1 MNLDTLPKPQK
12 IDLQGQYCQ
21 SLKLKLFSYL
31 QSFPKHDQVDSLEEL
46 RISLCERIPL
56 VKVEF
61 FSLQESRC
69 INEKEVPYRGWDIP
83 EKTKTLA
90 NTKPWDFSPP
100 APPIQRSVESKRSII
115 KDSQEVVSCYECKAK
130 GEVDCEKCAASGKI
144 TCERCEGSGRVG
156 CKDCNGRG
164 KQQRTR
170 MEMRDEKCGMCGLN
184 AVVGVLAMFDD
195 NPYTRAR
202 RCGTCGGRGTVR
214 KKVEVPYDV
223 NCKRCRATGKLS
235 CGRCK
240 TTGQIR
246 CDECRGKTL
255 VVCKKC
261 EKQTRLVKY
270 LELERNFAVH
280 REVDAVL
287 PPQMEELRKL
297 SPALDVLFADYGSTL
312 LSETSEAHLDL
323 EQLKICTKE
332 NDFVSSNLRG
342 KVNNAI
348 ETGRTEV
355 LGERVVSEKLS
366 ISKGEA
372 FFFKYHHEN
381 RNYVGFTVPTA
392 STLASSHSDSIAPHY
407 SPVAR
412 WLRRQM
418 VRAQEFGESGD
429 QRTVGLLLK
438 SCDEVSANDPYLQ
451 SLFAEKRD
459 SKKLSTQYKDVPVKL
474 PVPVILSGGFG
485 VVVGIIGV
493 LTAFVTKLPFIAV
506 VSVIFT
512 GVFLGLAYWLK
523 NADLHLIED

>member
-1 MNLDTLPKPQK
+1 MKLDTLPNPQK
-12 IDLQGQYCQ
+12 IDLQSQCCQ
-21 SLKLKLFSYL
+21 SLQLKLFHYL
-31 QSFPKHDQVDSLEEL
+31 QSFPKHDQIDSPKEL
-46 RISLCERIPL
+46 AISLCERIPL

-61 FSLQESRC
+61 FSLAESRC

-83 EKTKTLA
+83 QKTKTLA
-90 NTKPWDFSPP
+90 NTKPWDFNP
-100 APPIQRSVESKRSII
+100 ATPSINRLIETKRSII

-130 GEVDCEKCAASGKI
+130 GEVDCVKCTASGKI

-170 MEMRDEKCGMCGLN
+170 MEMREEKCGNCGLN
-184 AVVGVLAMFDD
+184 AVVGLLAMFDD

-214 KKVEVPYDV
+214 KKVQVPYDV
-223 NCKRCRATGKLS
+223 NCKRCRASGKVS

-240 TTGQIR
+240 TTGKIT
-246 CDECRGKTL
+246 CDKCKGKTL
-255 VVCKKC
+255 VVCEKC

-287 PPQMEELRKL
+287 PPQMEELRKH
-297 SPALDVLFADYGSTL
+297 SPSLDVLFCDYESSL
-312 LSETSEAHLDL
+312 LAETTETHLDL
-323 EQLKICTKE
+323 EELKICDKE
-332 NDFVSSNLRG
+332 NGFISSQLRQ
-342 KVNNAI
+342 KVNEAI

-355 LGERVVSEKLS
+355 NGERVVSEKLAV
-366 ISKGEA
+366 SKGEA
-372 FFFKYHHEN
+372 FFFKYHHEKKS
-381 RNYVGFTVPTA
+381 YIGFTTPTA
-392 STLASSHSDSIAPHY
+392 STLDSSQSDTIAPHY

-418 VRAQEFGESGD
+418 QRAQEFSESGD

-438 SCDEVSANDPYLQ
+438 SCEEVSANDPYLQ
-451 SLFAEKRD
+451 SLFVEK
-459 SKKLSTQYKDVPVKL
+459 KNKTNLSIQYIDAPVKL

-485 VVVGIIGV
+485 VVVGTIGIV
-493 LTAFVTKLPFIAV
+493 IAFLTELPFVAV
-506 VSVIFT
+506 GSVVFT
-512 GVFLGLAYWLK
+512 GIFLGLAYWLK
-523 NADLHLIED
+523 MSDLHLIED